1 MKRKGIVITI
11 CVVSMFFLVVA
22 SLTAGSTDS
31 WREERVVAPFT
42 KLDIETAGK
51 VFITQGSTPSLTIV
65 GRERLR
71 ERIETRVYGGTLYID
86 ADFGFWGQRFYDTKD
101 LEIHITITDLTE
113 FEFQGVGKV
122 EGKDLELST
131 LEIEFEGV
139 GDFFLSGTVENLK
152 VESKGVGRLD
162 LSELKGEHVALS
174 QQGIGD
180 VALNAS
186 QFLSI
191 KASGIGRVTYT
202 GEVEDVEIRS
212 TGIGGVTRVD

>member
-1 MKRKGIVITI
+1 M
-11 CVVSMFFLVVA
+11 VSIFLIIGT
-22 SLTAGSTDS
+22 SLSAESTDS
-31 WREERVVAPFT
+31 WTEERIVSPFT

-51 VFITQGSTPSLTIV
+51 VFITQGTTPSVTIV

-71 ERIETRVYGGTLYID
+71 EKIETKVYGGTLYID
-86 ADFGFWGQRFYDTKD
+86 ADLGFWGQRFYDTKD
-101 LEIHITITDLTE
+101 LEIYITITDLRE

-122 EGKDLELST
+122 EGKDLELSS

-139 GDFFLSGTVENLK
+139 GDFFLSGTVENLT

-162 LSELKGEHVALS
+162 LSELKGEHVTLS

-180 VALNAS
+180 VSLNAS
-186 QFLSI
+186 QSLSI

-212 TGIGGVTRVD
+212 TGIGGVTRID

>member
-1 MKRKGIVITI
+1 MKRKGMIITI
-11 CVVSMFFLVVA
+11 CMVSLFLIIGA
-22 SLTAGSTDS
+22 SLSAESIDS
-31 WREERVVAPFT
+31 WTEERIVAPFT

-51 VFITQGSTPSLTIV
+51 VFITQGTTSSVTII

-71 ERIETRVYGGTLYID
+71 EKIETKVYGGTLYID
-86 ADFGFWGQRFYDTKD
+86 TDLGFWGSRFYDTKD
-101 LEIHITITDLTE
+101 LEIYITITDLTE

-139 GDFFLSGTVENLK
+139 GEFFLSGTVENLK

-162 LSELKGEHVALS
+162 LSELKGEHVTLS